1 MAEVTSLASGI
12 TDSEGNVVL
21 QYTESSKGTKN
32 YYVEL
37 DSGET
42 SDTVSVEIIGIDFL
56 SMETSNP
63 ITGVGQTSRIT
74 AKAISNNIPVPNVAI
89 NIGNETFK
97 TNSDGEAYFDYEGT
111 GVGIVEITGSCG
123 GETETVTIEDVL
135 MYYSQ
140 KGNKFVNFEYDTTDN
155 ATVLLRYN
163 GIYAIS
169 QLRSWG
175 KLRFPHIQ
183 SNYSDFL
190 FEFDVVD
197 FKTFANGG
205 GSSGESIHVGV
216 LTINKANLVNKQRIR
231 VTISNQTMKA
241 FANDVEIAS
250 ARYTGN
256 FTPFIELT
264 SNCSI
269 TVDNIKIR
277 KGVDL

>member
-1 MAEVTSLASGI
+1 MTEVTSLANGT
-12 TDSEGNVVL
+12 TDSDGNVVL
-21 QYTESSKGTKN
+21 EYTESSRGTKN

-37 DSGET
+37 DGGET
-42 SDTVSVEIIGIDFL
+42 SDAVSVEIIGIDFL
-56 SMETSNP
+56 SMESSNP
-63 ITGVGQTSRIT
+63 VTGVGQTSRIT
-74 AKAISNNIPVPNVAI
+74 AKAISNREAVPNVAI
-89 NIGNETFK
+89 TIDDTIVT

-111 GVGIVEITGSCG
+111 GAGIVEITGSCG

-140 KGNKFVNFEYDTTDN
+140 KENRFVNFEYDTEDN

-175 KLRFPHIQ
+175 RITFPHIQ
-183 SNYSDFL
+183 SDYSDFL
-190 FEFDVVD
+190 FEFDVMD

-205 GSSGESIHVGV
+205 GSTGESIHVGI
-216 LTINKANLVNKQRIR
+216 LTINKVNLINKQHIK
-231 VTISNQTMKA
+231 VTISNNTMKA

-264 SNCSI
+264 QNCSI

>member
-1 MAEVTSLASGI
+1 MVEVTSLANGT

-21 QYTESSKGTKN
+21 EYAESSRGTKN

-37 DSGET
+37 EGGET
-42 SDTVSVEIIGIDFL
+42 SDAVSVEIIGIDFL
-56 SMETSNP
+56 SLESSNP
-63 ITGVGQTSRIT
+63 VTGVGQTSRIT
-74 AKAISNNIPVPNVAI
+74 AKAISNSEAVPNVAI
-89 NIGNETFK
+89 TIDDTIVT

-111 GVGIVEITGSCG
+111 GAGIVEISGSCG

-140 KGNKFVNFEYDTTDN
+140 KENRFVNFEYDTEDN

-175 KLRFPHIQ
+175 RIKFPHIQ
-183 SNYSDFL
+183 SDYSDFL
-190 FEFDVVD
+190 FEFDVMD

-205 GSSGESIHVGV
+205 GSTGESIHVGI
-216 LTINKANLVNKQRIR
+216 LTINKVNLVNKQHIK
-231 VTISNQTMKA
+231 VTISNNTMKA

-264 SNCSI
+264 QNCSI

>member
-1 MAEVTSLASGI
+1 MAEVTSLANGT

-21 QYTESSKGTKN
+21 EYTESSRGTKN

-37 DSGET
+37 DGGET
-42 SDTVSVEIIGIDFL
+42 SDAVSVEIIGIDFL
-56 SMETSNP
+56 SMESSNP
-63 ITGVGQTSRIT
+63 VTGVGQTSRIT
-74 AKAISNNIPVPNVAI
+74 AKAISNREAVPNVAI
-89 NIGNETFK
+89 TIDDTIVT

-111 GVGIVEITGSCG
+111 GAGIVEITGSCG

-140 KGNKFVNFEYDTTDN
+140 KENRFVNFEYDTEDN

-175 KLRFPHIQ
+175 RITFPHIQ
-183 SNYSDFL
+183 SDYSDFL
-190 FEFDVVD
+190 FEFDVMD

-205 GSSGESIHVGV
+205 GSTGESIHVGI
-216 LTINKANLVNKQRIR
+216 LTINKVNLINKQHIK
-231 VTISNQTMKA
+231 VTISNNTMKA

-264 SNCSI
+264 QNCSI